1 MCTMY
6 YKPHLY
12 TLKLAPS
19 FSQNL
24 GKSNTHFLPVVKIN
38 IILNNNKTQKH
49 WIYTKQDIEGPWPEI
64 LWPHWKLSEVK
75 EVTICTL

>member
-1 MCTMY
+1 MY

-12 TLKLAPS
+12 TLKLVPS

-38 IILNNNKTQKH
+38 IILNNNKTKNTEF
-49 WIYTKQDIEGPWPEI
+49 IPNK
-64 LWPHWKLSEVK
+64 
-75 EVTICTL
+75 TLKALDLKFLDLTENFLR

>member
-1 MCTMY
+1 MY

-38 IILNNNKTQKH
+38 IILNNNKTKNTQFIPNK
-49 WIYTKQDIEGPWPEI
+49 
-64 LWPHWKLSEVK
+64 
-75 EVTICTL
+75 TLKALDLKFFDLTENFRR

>member
-1 MCTMY
+1 MY

-19 FSQNL
+19 FSQSL

-38 IILNNNKTQKH
+38 IILNNNKTKN
-49 WIYTKQDIEGPWPEI
+49 TKFIPN
-64 LWPHWKLSEVK
+64 K
-75 EVTICTL
+75 TLKALDLKFFDLTENFLR

>member
-1 MCTMY
+1 MY

-12 TLKLAPS
+12 TLKLVPS

-38 IILNNNKTQKH
+38 IILNNNKTKNTEF
-49 WIYTKQDIEGPWPEI
+49 ISNK
-64 LWPHWKLSEVK
+64 
-75 EVTICTL
+75 TLKALDLKFFDLTENFLR

>member
-1 MCTMY
+1 MY

-12 TLKLAPS
+12 TLKLAPF

-38 IILNNNKTQKH
+38 IILNNNKTKN
-49 WIYTKQDIEGPWPEI
+49 TKFIPN
-64 LWPHWKLSEVK
+64 K
-75 EVTICTL
+75 TLKALDLKFFDLTENFLR

>member
-38 IILNNNKTQKH
+38 IILNNNKTTNTEFIPNK
-49 WIYTKQDIEGPWPEI
+49 
-64 LWPHWKLSEVK
+64 
-75 EVTICTL
+75 TLKACALDLKFFDLTENFLR